1 MDGSATP
8 RPTDRRGL
16 QPLRL
21 GPQSAGSA
29 LQWVCGALIGLTVL
43 VTLSADK
50 GGATSGEVLFFLCL
64 AAVVGISQG
73 CARWLQGAVSR
84 VALTVA
90 MCVLAL
96 IVLMVIDVI
105 GAFHANFLIVVS
117 AVVASGGALLL
128 AAGLSRVS
136 SGRVR
141 VHRVAVIGSPRG
153 KDNLRRELELAGVR
167 RFEVAG
173 WIPDSVDLPEVIEEW
188 EASDY
193 LGTLADL
200 RQIVLDED
208 VDLLVMTGEASRLT
222 VFNEIAR
229 SCLDLPVRFCELSNF
244 HEELFG
250 HVPVTEI
257 NTAWFQ
263 YLLHPRFNG
272 ATPVAKRTVDLVL
285 ATLLGVL
292 ALPLLA
298 VAALLVRRDGGP
310 SFFTQERIG
319 EGGKPFILYKLRT
332 MKPATDASA
341 QWAGEDD
348 PRITGIGRLLRRS
361 HVDELPQ
368 LLNIIRGDMSMVG
381 PRPEQPTFVERL
393 ETLVPFYQRRHLIK
407 PGLTGWAQVRCG
419 YAGSDRG
426 SLWKVSHDLYY
437 VKHRAVALD
446 LAIMW
451 ETAIELIRPR
461 PHAVTDGMVGWVFDE
476 SQVDDGASGSNGDS
490 GDGAASPHPLA
501 ERLS

>member
-1 MDGSATP
+1 V
-8 RPTDRRGL
+8 
-16 QPLRL
+16 
-21 GPQSAGSA
+21 
-29 LQWVCGALIGLTVL
+29 QWVCGVLIGLTVL
-43 VTLSADK
+43 VTLRSAE
-50 GGATSGEVLFFLCL
+50 GGATSGEVLSFLSL
-64 AAVVGISQG
+64 AAVVGVAQTA
-73 CARWLQGAVSR
+73 ARWLPGPISRGMLSAVMAAIALLALMGIDA
-84 VALTVA
+84 VLGLEVDFLTV
-90 MCVLAL
+90 VGAL
-96 IVLMVIDVI
+96 
-105 GAFHANFLIVVS
+105 
-117 AVVASGGALLL
+117 VASGAALTL
-128 AAGLSRVS
+128 AAGLARLSA
-136 SGRVR
+136 GRVR

-153 KDNLRRELELAGVR
+153 KDNLRRELELAGIE

-173 WIPDSVDLPEVIEEW
+173 WLPDSVELPETIEEW
-188 EASDY
+188 DAEDF

-200 RQIVLDED
+200 RKIVIGED
-208 VDLLVMTGEASRLT
+208 IDLLVMTGAASRLT

-272 ATPVAKRTVDLVL
+272 ATPVAKRTVDL
-285 ATLLGVL
+285 LLTCIVSVP
-292 ALPLLA
+292 AVPLLL
-298 VAALLVRRDGGP
+298 VAALLVRRDGG
-310 SFFTQERIG
+310 SAFFKQERIG
-319 EGGKPFILYKLRT
+319 EGGKPFVLYKLRT

-348 PRITGIGRLLRRS
+348 PRITRVGRLLRRS

-368 LLNIIRGDMSMVG
+368 LLNILKGEMSMVG
-381 PRPEQPTFVERL
+381 PRPEQPRFVERL
-393 ETLVPFYQRRHLIK
+393 EHLVPFYQRRHLIK

-437 VKHRAVALD
+437 VKHRALALD
-446 LAIMW
+446 LAILW
-451 ETAIELIRPR
+451 ETAVELVSPR
-461 PHAVTDGMVGWVFDE
+461 PHVVTDAMVGWVFEE
-476 SQVDDGASGSNGDS
+476 SEWEDHPDSDGQPD
-490 GDGAASPHPLA
+490 GDGTSAPPSVLA